1 MLQKIIRRLV
11 IKRHPWRTMQFDELA
26 ELYTSM
32 SIRSLGF
39 GMVGIFVPVYLYK
52 QGVDIESL
60 FWLFGWI
67 FLLRIPVAFAAA
79 FVIGRIGPKHA
90 IGLSTL
96 LFILFLAVLLSY
108 QLIGWPLVLLALFF
122 TASNGLFFVA
132 YDTDFSK
139 IKSTKHGGKE
149 LGWLYIFER
158 IGAALG
164 PFIGG
169 LLASIFVP
177 EITIVGAIGVLLAS
191 LVPLFMTNEPVRT
204 HQRISFKGFKWQK
217 YNRDALSMSGH
228 ALDKISSE
236 VAWPL
241 LIAITVFAEG
251 TYVKLGSIAA
261 VSMVISLFSAHLF
274 GRFIDAKHGL
284 YLLRSGVLIN
294 SLLYL
299 VRPFSL
305 NTTAAITVSA
315 INEPVTLS
323 CRMPLAK
330 GFYDAGDSAVGYRI
344 VYFAWV
350 EIFMALA
357 KTLYFFTLFGLCYIY
372 DPLDV
377 LRWSF
382 VSMAVVSSLML
393 VQKFPALSKS

>member
-1 MLQKIIRRLV
+1 MLKKIIHRFVVR
-11 IKRHPWRTMQFDELA
+11 RHPWRTMQFDELA

-39 GMVGIFVPVYLYK
+39 GIIGIFVPVYLYK
-52 QGVDIESL
+52 LGVDVQSI

-67 FLLRIPVAFAAA
+67 FLLRIPIAIAAA
-79 FVIGRIGPKHA
+79 FVVGRIGPKHA

-108 QLIGWPLVLLALFF
+108 QIIGWPLVLLAFFF

-139 IKSTKHGGKE
+139 IKSIKHGGKE

-158 IGAALG
+158 IGAAAG
-164 PFIGG
+164 PFVGG

-177 EITIVGAIGVLLAS
+177 EITIVAAISVLIIS
-191 LVPLFMTNEPVRT
+191 LIPLFLTNEPVRT
-204 HQRISFKGFKWQK
+204 HQRIRFHGFQWRR
-217 YNRDALSMSGH
+217 YTRDALSMSGH

-251 TYVKLGSIAA
+251 TYAKLGSIAA
-261 VSMVISLFSAHLF
+261 FSMVISIFSAHMF
-274 GRFIDAKHGL
+274 GRFIDAKHGRR
-284 YLLRSGVLIN
+284 LLKIGVVIKV
-294 SLLYL
+294 LLYL

-305 NTTAAITVSA
+305 TAPTTIAVSA
-315 INEPVTLS
+315 LNEPATLS

-330 GFYDAGDSAVGYRI
+330 GFYDAGDSVEGYRI

-350 EIFMALA
+350 EVIMALA
-357 KTLYFFTLFGLCYIY
+357 KTTYFFSLFGLCYIY
-372 DPLDV
+372 EPLAV

-382 VSMAVVSSLML
+382 VSMAFISLVML
-393 VQKFPALSKS
+393 LQKFPALSKS